1 MKTIII
7 FDESSW
13 QWATNPD
20 YNKAFLES
28 CFHYLKD
35 TCDNRG
41 YLYLNRVYE
50 SLGLKWNPDNENICF
65 RKENGPIEF
74 DCNKLTEKNA
84 FRIFV
89 TQ

>member
-13 QWATNPD
+13 QWVTNPGL
-20 YNKAFLES
+20 NKAFLES
-28 CFHYLKD
+28 CFHYLKAS
-35 TCDNRG
+35 CDDRG

-50 SLGLKWNPDNENICF
+50 SLGLKWNPDNENLCF
-65 RKENGPIEF
+65 RKANGPIEF
-74 DCNKLTEKNA
+74 DYELTEENTYK
-84 FRIFV
+84 ITI